1 MQKNLITVM
10 TMSAVE
16 RENQEEY
23 EHEQHE
29 IPRDSVDFPRDSVE
43 FPSESADF
51 KTSINKAVNN
61 VLEGEWKIF
70 ILFRFHFL
78 FNASLKIFRPKQDYV
93 WLRKIQFYK
102 DLLIFG

>member
-1 MQKNLITVM
+1 M

-23 EHEQHE
+23 EHEQLE

-61 VLEGEWKIF
+61 VLEGSCKIF
-70 ILFRFHFL
+70 ILFRFYFL
-78 FNASLKIFRPKQDYV
+78 FNTSLQIFETEAR
-93 WLRKIQFYK
+93 LRMA
-102 DLLIFG
+102 

>member
-1 MQKNLITVM
+1 M

-29 IPRDSVDFPRDSVE
+29 IPRDPVDFPRDSVE
-43 FPSESADF
+43 FPRESADF

-61 VLEGEWKIF
+61 VLEG
-70 ILFRFHFL
+70 
-78 FNASLKIFRPKQDYV
+78 
-93 WLRKIQFYK
+93 
-102 DLLIFG
+102 

>member
-1 MQKNLITVM
+1 M

-29 IPRDSVDFPRDSVE
+29 ISTDSMEFPR
-43 FPSESADF
+43 ESADF

-61 VLEGEWKIF
+61 VLEGE
-70 ILFRFHFL
+70 
-78 FNASLKIFRPKQDYV
+78 
-93 WLRKIQFYK
+93 
-102 DLLIFG
+102 